1 MRHLN
6 MWTKQVHISKP
17 YLWIYRC
24 LGCALLGLKKWVN
37 SAQCKWKYI
46 QYITKLNAKQNGV
59 EFKGVDYGFVVKPF
73 WVY

>member
-1 MRHLN
+1 M
-6 MWTKQVHISKP
+6 
-17 YLWIYRC
+17 
-24 LGCALLGLKKWVN
+24 GLKKWVN

-59 EFKGVDYGFVVKPF
+59 EFKGVDYGFVVKLF